1 MYDYEKIMTFDQPF
15 MMAQPSSS
23 SPQPQGS
30 SSSSSGAKM
39 KKKKSITSDH
49 TVELRGPVEVDGSVK
64 SMATVSFVGGGE
76 FVVRDRIEAYGDV
89 ELSGYLSCG
98 YVFFFSFFF
107 PLLYFHL
114 ANVMVCAVQGKGQ
127 ELWQC
132 QDPWQ
137 GGLHVSSSVSLPPC

>member
-30 SSSSSGAKM
+30 SSSSSSGAKM

-49 TVELRGPVEVDGSVK
+49 AVELRGPVEVDGSVK

-98 YVFFFSFFF
+98 YVFFFSFFSPSSLF
-107 PLLYFHL
+107 TLLT
-114 ANVMVCAVQGKGQ
+114 
-127 ELWQC
+127 
-132 QDPWQ
+132 
-137 GGLHVSSSVSLPPC
+137 